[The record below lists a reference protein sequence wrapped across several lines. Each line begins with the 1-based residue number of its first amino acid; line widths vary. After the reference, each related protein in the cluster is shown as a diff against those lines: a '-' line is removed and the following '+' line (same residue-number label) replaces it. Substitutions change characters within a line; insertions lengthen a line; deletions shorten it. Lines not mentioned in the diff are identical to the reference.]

1 MATESSPIGVWTG
14 NAKHHHA
21 IGCRTVDTNL
31 AVELSA
37 VELCASAEGGITHP
51 SEAPRFKLV
60 VVDWPAK
67 SAHDFCGFF
76 AFTRLGVD
84 DFHAALAQGKARR
97 EGSPASPI
105 GQC

>member
-1 MATESSPIGVWTG
+1 M
-14 NAKHHHA
+14 
-21 IGCRTVDTNL
+21 DTNR

-60 VVDWPAK
+60 VVEWPAK

-84 DFHAALAQGKARR
+84 DLHAALALKEA
-97 EGSPASPI
+97 
-105 GQC
+105 